1 MWLVTVLF
9 WVLAWLC
16 APNLRSATLEV
27 ASACHDHMHVCIRQ
41 DRKLQPPCAGE
52 YDAVAESAAMP
63 SLLQEFVEAA
73 YLLPR
78 FASFVKSFLSEEK
91 PGDVSPQCANYMD
104 AACLSFF
111 HDAMLP
117 PHPMH
122 INLTSCACLL
132 RFLADEIPDPE
143 EPSQPYCGWDSY
155 EGTIDDVCG
164 CLHAGL
170 QVTCH
175 QSIAI
180 PAYSMVLKKSCQT
193 CTTAR
198 KRRCKTR
205 CCIWNCCHA
214 DGCSNHCLFLPGM
227 RCESNSC
234 HAFARNAHELDPCC
248 LKSNT
253 ALSCKLG

>member
-1 MWLVTVLF
+1 MIICTF
-9 WVLAWLC
+9 ASDKTGSS
-16 APNLRSATLEV
+16 NLPS
-27 ASACHDHMHVCIRQ
+27 
-41 DRKLQPPCAGE
+41 CAGE

-175 QSIAI
+175 
-180 PAYSMVLKKSCQT
+180 
-193 CTTAR
+193 
-198 KRRCKTR
+198 
-205 CCIWNCCHA
+205 
-214 DGCSNHCLFLPGM
+214 
-227 RCESNSC
+227 
-234 HAFARNAHELDPCC
+234 
-248 LKSNT
+248 
-253 ALSCKLG
+253 